1 MSPWAGRLPNGLAL
15 TVERPAGE
23 GSGLVSVALTVAAG
37 GDDDP
42 AGAHGTAHLVE
53 HLMFPRAAEGEGQDG
68 HVARIEGAGGV
79 CNAETHRDHTVF
91 HTTVPAGMLPAV
103 LEWEAERLLGFAPE
117 EAVVRTETAVIGEEI
132 RGAAAGGRVWEA
144 ALGALHPGRRDSFGT
159 PAELARVTAGDA
171 AAFFRRH
178 YRAGAM
184 ALSVAGDVDPDRVAG
199 SVATLFADLPGG
211 GRPPGAEGVPRGA
224 GLPGGAGVPGAGV
237 PGVIRTAPLAS
248 PVSGAALGHPLPDP
262 VADRHGYLAHV
273 VLAEVLGRGV
283 LPRFTRRD
291 PRVASARI
299 TCGYHGQWLGS
310 AAPDLALVLLA
321 CAPGAAPAEAADGWP
336 EVLAEVAARPPA
348 GAEHRRALNSLL
360 LACHRAADS
369 LTSRAVAHG
378 RTALLF
384 PGASPAGLPHELA
397 RVTPADV
404 SEAARALLA
413 GPRSVTELGGTP

>member
-1 MSPWAGRLPNGLAL
+1 MSPWAGRLSNGLAL
-15 TVERPAGE
+15 TVERPPGE
-23 GSGLVSVALTVAAG
+23 GSGLVCVALTVAAG
-37 GDDDP
+37 GDHDP
-42 AGAHGTAHLVE
+42 KGAHGTAHLVE
-53 HLMFPRAAEGEGQDG
+53 HLLFPRAADGADPDG
-68 HVARIEGAGGV
+68 HVARIAGAGGV

-103 LEWEAERLLGFAPE
+103 LEWEAQRLLGFAPE
-117 EAVVRTETAVIGEEI
+117 EAVVRTETAVIAEEI
-132 RGAAAGGRVWEA
+132 RGAAAAGRAWEA

-171 AAFFRRH
+171 AAFFSRH

-184 ALSVAGDVDPDRVAG
+184 ALSVAGDVDPDRVAD
-199 SVATLFADLPGG
+199 SAAALFGGLPGG
-211 GRPPGAEGVPRGA
+211 GLPPRHEGAPAGPGVA
-224 GLPGGAGVPGAGV
+224 GDGTPA
-237 PGVIRTAPLAS
+237 VIRTAPLAS

-283 LPRFTRRD
+283 LPRFSRRD

-321 CAPGAAPAEAADGWP
+321 CAPGASPAEAADSWP

-348 GAEHRRALNSLL
+348 PAEHRRALNSLL

-378 RTALLF
+378 RAALLF
-384 PGASPAGLPHELA
+384 PGAPGAGLPHELA

-404 SEAARALLA
+404 SGAARALLA
-413 GPRSVTELGGTP
+413 GPRSVTELGGTR